1 MGDPRPQLLRKA
13 SNVFHWI
20 FDLAFSLVAGDREDW
35 MLTTKVSD
43 VTATKQPTANVS
55 RRSDPGR
62 SGFER
67 R

>member
-1 MGDPRPQLLRKA
+1 MFSIGFLTLR
-13 SNVFHWI
+13 S
-20 FDLAFSLVAGDREDW
+20 SLVAGDREDW

-62 SGFER
+62 SGFESG
-67 R
+67 